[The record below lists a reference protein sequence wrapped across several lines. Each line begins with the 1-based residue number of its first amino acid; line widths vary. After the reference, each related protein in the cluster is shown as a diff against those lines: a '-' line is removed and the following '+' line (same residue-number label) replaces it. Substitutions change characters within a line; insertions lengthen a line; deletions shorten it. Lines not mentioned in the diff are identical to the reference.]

1 MQDPAPENLEPLSAK
16 LWLGPYAIILATLY
30 LWGYWSSFHVNVLE
44 HISFTEVIK
53 IAAYPVLSA
62 FFVLAIGMMASG
74 LSPLPSVLDPG
85 AGKLSKVG
93 SFLNGHIKKIVVVY
107 VFVIVL
113 VYQLGPVEKWFILP
127 PLFAVLI
134 ALPVKS
140 TGLLCRE
147 LKSEDVRLL
156 VIFAMCFLVPFSYG
170 RGIMNAHSIISGKEF
185 LYPTVNLRDSQLAV
199 NFATNTQPRYVGKLN
214 DHFFFYDPVKETT
227 LLFATSELKA
237 FDLKSHKGSATS
249 QAPQKGGQT
258 GERGGAP
265 QSQES
270 NRSTGSTGSVR

>member
-16 LWLGPYAIILATLY
+16 FWLGPYAIILATLY

-85 AGKLSKVG
+85 GGKHSKVG

-113 VYQLGPVEKWFILP
+113 VYQLGPVEKWIILP

-140 TGLLCRE
+140 TGLLSRE
-147 LKSEDVRLL
+147 LKSEDVRSL

-170 RGIMNAHSIISGKEF
+170 RGIINAHSIISGKDF

-214 DHFFFYDPVKETT
+214 EHFFFYDPVKETT

-249 QAPQKGGQT
+249 QAHQKGGQT